1 MEAGISFSMEYLE
14 WDAAIAAGATMDE
27 LESLPKRSPA
37 FRAKL
42 IAWNEAH
49 NLIAMHQDDAARQK
63 AKRKGGK

>member
-27 LESLPKRSPA
+27 LESLPKRSLA

-42 IAWNEAH
+42 IAWSEAH
-49 NLIAMHQDDAARQK
+49 NLIAMHQDDAARSK